1 MFRLANFF
9 KRRSISP
16 KAEQTRKLALEP
28 LEKRELL
35 AVSYFDAAT
44 GAALHHQDTISLTS
58 YVADASGQPQAPAY
72 GETVFRRV
80 TLKNTGD
87 DLIDITSVALNVIV
101 LKRFDRLGGAYD

>member
-1 MFRLANFF
+1 MFRPNRPA
-9 KRRSISP
+9 KSRAPR
-16 KAEQTRKLALEP
+16 AERTRKLVFEA

-35 AVSYFDAAT
+35 AVSYLDAAT
-44 GAALHHQDTISLTS
+44 GVALHHQDTISLTS
-58 YVADASGQPQAPAY
+58 YVADASGQPQAPGY